1 MYKKY
6 IFFTLL
12 IIFFYRI
19 RISFNINHTVDSE
32 SEPNIEMTNDNP
44 DIGDMKSKPSFT
56 IDIIRGN
63 QTLGFTCSFNNE
75 PGASGANE
83 SYSQ

>member
-1 MYKKY
+1 MK
-6 IFFTLL
+6 IT
-12 IIFFYRI
+12 
-19 RISFNINHTVDSE
+19 FNINHTVDSE
-32 SEPNIEMTNDNP
+32 PEPDADMTADNP

-56 IDIIRGN
+56 VDVVRGN

-83 SYSQ
+83 SYSKRDKICRNIV

>member
-1 MYKKY
+1 
-6 IFFTLL
+6 
-12 IIFFYRI
+12 
-19 RISFNINHTVDSE
+19 
-32 SEPNIEMTNDNP
+32 MTNDNP

>member
-6 IFFTLL
+6 IFYF
-12 IIFFYRI
+12 INYFFYRI

-32 SEPNIEMTNDNP
+32 SEPNVEMTNDNP